1 MNVPLAEGVAV
12 LTLILSCAV
21 AFALNLVF
29 SLLAEPWLL
38 GRRSPRSAWIGAAL
52 GIAGLAIVLGPGLV
66 VGTDVFRD
74 MTGAVMA
81 REAGSY
87 SLTLLFDDGGDFEPG
102 GTILG
107 EPTITRFS
115 GLHQL
120 ATATNEEI
128 CASIAAALGG

>member
-1 MNVPLAEGVAV
+1 MGDTKNAD
-12 LTLILSCAV
+12 AV
-21 AFALNLVF
+21 ANLAAKATET
-29 SLLAEPWLL
+29 LA
-38 GRRSPRSAWIGAAL
+38 RR
-52 GIAGLAIVLGPGLV
+52 
-66 VGTDVFRD
+66 VGVRKP
-74 MTGAVMA
+74 
-81 REAGSY
+81 
-87 SLTLLFDDGGDFEPG
+87 DDGGDLEPG